1 MFFGPGHPFLD
12 LYMFFGPGRIFF
24 GTWGHKKC
32 GGRACVFSGPCG
44 DIFFGPACICAGP
57 RGIFLDSQINCF

>member
-1 MFFGPGHPFLD
+1 MFFGPGGF
-12 LYMFFGPGRIFF
+12 FF

-44 DIFFGPACICAGP
+44 DF
-57 RGIFLDSQINCF
+57 FLDLHVFVLDLGAFFKTAKLIVSELGFCFLPP